1 MPPEVKTALYQ
12 KTEALRE
19 QLPAVRWVPLEN
31 LHLTLKFLGDT
42 PSNKISTLETA
53 LQEAVS
59 PCQKFDLKAVG
70 VGCFPNPKRPRVI
83 WVGLE
88 GGIDP
93 LKRLVA
99 QIENKIAPLGYP
111 TEKRPFSP
119 HLTIGRVK
127 EGQKI
132 GEALSTFNVGEIAVW
147 ANEKVHLMQS
157 TLKSSGAEYTAL
169 FSFNLA

>member
-1 MPPEVKTALYQ
+1 MPPD
-12 KTEALRE
+12 
-19 QLPAVRWVPLEN
+19 N

-42 PSNKISTLETA
+42 PSNKIATLQAA
-53 LQEAVS
+53 LQKAVL

-70 VGCFPNPKRPRVI
+70 VGCFPNPKRPRII

-93 LKRLVA
+93 LKRLVE
-99 QIENKIAPLGYP
+99 QIEKNITPLGYP
-111 TEKRPFSP
+111 PEKRPFSP

-127 EGQKI
+127 DGQ
-132 GEALSTFNVGEIAVW
+132 ALPELAVGEIAAW

-157 TLKSSGAEYTAL
+157 TLKSSGAEYNAL